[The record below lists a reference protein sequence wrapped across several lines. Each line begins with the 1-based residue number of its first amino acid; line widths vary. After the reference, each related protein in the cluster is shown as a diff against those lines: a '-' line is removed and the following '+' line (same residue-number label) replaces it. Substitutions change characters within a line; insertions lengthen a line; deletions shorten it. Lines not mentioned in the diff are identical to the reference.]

1 MDYTKEFFKKKFEKA
16 VKLSDCLIKAMG
28 TDYDKVGIFHL
39 MTLMFSE
46 KGVITFYRRI
56 KDNEYYASLVFA
68 DGEKVDP
75 YWVSHIG
82 DIREDVADT
91 LADNAMR
98 LIEEMGGQGYQ
109 LEEVVYLGVD
119 LDFLYF

>member
-1 MDYTKEFFKKKFEKA
+1 MDYTKEFFKEKFEKA

-28 TDYDKVGIFHL
+28 TDYDKVGTFHL

-46 KGVITFYRRI
+46 KGAITFYRRI
-56 KDNEYYASLVFA
+56 KDNEYYASLVFV
-68 DGEKVDP
+68 DDP

-82 DIREDVADT
+82 DIRENVADT

-109 LEEVVYLGVD
+109 LEEVHYLGVD